1 MTEENRRKNLQDE
14 VDRADQALRAAQA
27 LLDGGLH
34 ADSVSR
40 AYYGAYHLLRAL
52 LLSRGVE
59 PRSHSGA
66 IHLFNTEFVRPGV
79 LPSSHNRLLGGL
91 QRARELADY
100 DSAVAFSAEDA
111 RQSLEDARAFARE
124 ILELLG
130 REGWL
135 ASGSGA

>member
-1 MTEENRRKNLQDE
+1 MTEENRRRNLQDE
-14 VDRADQALRAAQA
+14 IERGDQALRAAQA
-27 LLDGGLH
+27 LLDAGLH

-40 AYYGAYHLLRAL
+40 AYYAAYHLLRAL
-52 LLSRGVE
+52 LLSRGLE

-66 IHLFNTEFVRPGV
+66 IHLFNTEFVRGGL

-100 DSAVAFSAEDA
+100 DSAVAFSADDA
-111 RQSLEDARAFARE
+111 RQSLDDARSFARE
-124 ILELLG
+124 VLDFLD

-135 ASGSGA
+135 APRPA

>member
-1 MTEENRRKNLQDE
+1 MTEENRRRNLRDE

-27 LLDGGLH
+27 LVDLGLH
-34 ADSVSR
+34 ADAVSR
-40 AYYGAYHLLRAL
+40 AYYAAYHLLRAL
-52 LLSRGVE
+52 LLARGLE

-66 IHLFNTEFVRPGV
+66 IHLFNTEFVRAGL

-111 RQSLEDARAFARE
+111 KQSLEDARSFQRE
-124 ILELLG
+124 GLALLR

-135 ASGSGA
+135 AGPAAP